1 MAGAK
6 TRRGM
11 SHCVVSTQKK
21 TAEEGCFR
29 AVFPNVLPGTGFID
43 RRRAELARYILS
55 IMRPQSVAARRRLWH
70 GVALASLHGANH
82 GAIAGRSCNSFAL
95 LRSTTLRPQRVHQ
108 APHAWRRPPTPKTV
122 LRSHYG
128 QRIHAHSAL
137 KAGGAPSFGST
148 VANRAAN
155 RSACSA
161 NFFALVFCNCAR
173 FCSFHRTP
181 GRCSR

>member
-1 MAGAK
+1 MW
-6 TRRGM
+6 
-11 SHCVVSTQKK
+11 
-21 TAEEGCFR
+21 
-29 AVFPNVLPGTGFID
+29 
-43 RRRAELARYILS
+43 S
-55 IMRPQSVAARRRLWH
+55 IMRPQAVATRRRLWH
-70 GVALASLHGANH
+70 GVALALRHGANH

-108 APHAWRRPPTPKTV
+108 APHAWRRPPTPKAV

-137 KAGGAPSFGST
+137 KAGGASSFGST

-161 NFFALVFCNCAR
+161 NFFALVFRN
-173 FCSFHRTP
+173 
-181 GRCSR
+181 